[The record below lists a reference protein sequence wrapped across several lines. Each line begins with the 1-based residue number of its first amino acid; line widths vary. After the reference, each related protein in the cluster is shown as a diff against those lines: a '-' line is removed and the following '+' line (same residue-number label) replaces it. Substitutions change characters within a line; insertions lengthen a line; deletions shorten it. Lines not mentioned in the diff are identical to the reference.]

1 MIYLLYV
8 RNREYFVAAQGY
20 GYELSVLQTVSLIFS
35 RIIKNATLR
44 CAGFYELFTNDE
56 NKFL

>member
-20 GYELSVLQTVSLIFS
+20 GYELSVLQTVLLIFS
-35 RIIKNATLR
+35 RIILHQECNV
-44 CAGFYELFTNDE
+44 
-56 NKFL
+56 

>member
-8 RNREYFVAAQGY
+8 RNGEYFVAAQGY

-35 RIIKNATLR
+35 RIILLQECNV
-44 CAGFYELFTNDE
+44 
-56 NKFL
+56 